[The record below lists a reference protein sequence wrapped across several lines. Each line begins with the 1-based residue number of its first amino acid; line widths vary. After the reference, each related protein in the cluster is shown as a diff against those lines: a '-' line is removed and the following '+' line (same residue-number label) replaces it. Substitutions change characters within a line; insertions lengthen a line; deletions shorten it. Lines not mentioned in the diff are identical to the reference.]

1 MRIST
6 QAAAQ
11 SALMDLMRAQR
22 DSFDAREQLAT
33 GKKAP
38 ALKGFGH
45 QAETILSARGALERS
60 ESFTTAAKRL
70 QSRLDV
76 QDLALNEMSDAVAE
90 LRTSL
95 TTNDGTYLMTE
106 VRESFERVVT
116 ALNTRFNGSYVFSG
130 TRTDAAAFTGQ
141 TLADLQAAP
150 SIASLFG
157 NSDRKQT
164 AMIEEEVT
172 VEVAPLAEDFAADV
186 MAIFERI
193 ADFDAGPDGPFDGAV
208 TPAQQAFLQT
218 EIANAIAAFDEI
230 NDTMAKNGAMQE
242 RLEKS
247 IEAQTERTDYLT
259 LFLADLEDADM
270 AEAATRFQQAQT
282 AVDVSARTFATL
294 SQVSLLPFLR

>member
-11 SALMDLMRAQR
+11 SALMDLMRSQR
-22 DSFDAREQLAT
+22 ESFDAREQLAT

-38 ALKGFGH
+38 DLKGYGH
-45 QAETILSARGALERS
+45 RAETILSARGALERS
-60 ESFTTAAKRL
+60 EGFVTASQRL

-76 QDLALNEMSDAVAE
+76 QDLALNEMSDAVSE
-90 LRTSL
+90 LRQAL
-95 TTNDGTYLMTE
+95 TTSDGTYMMTE
-106 VRESFERVVT
+106 VREAFERVSSS
-116 ALNTRFNGSYVFSG
+116 LNTRFNGSYVFSG
-130 TRTDAAAFTGQ
+130 TRTDAPAFTGS

-150 SIASLFG
+150 SIDSLFG

-164 AMIEEEVT
+164 ALIEEEVS
-172 VEVAPLAEDFAADV
+172 VEMAPLASDFAADL
-186 MAIFERI
+186 MGIFERI
-193 ADFDAGPDGPFDGAV
+193 ADFDAGPNGPFDGAI

-218 EIANAIAAFDEI
+218 EIANTISAFDKI
-230 NDTMAKNGAMQE
+230 TDATASNGAMQE

-247 IEAQTERTDYLT
+247 IQSQTQRTDYLQT
-259 LFLADLEDADM
+259 LVGDLEGVDM

-282 AVDVSARTFATL
+282 AVDVAAKTFASL

>member
-1 MRIST
+1 
-6 QAAAQ
+6 
-11 SALMDLMRAQR
+11 
-22 DSFDAREQLAT
+22 
-33 GKKAP
+33 
-38 ALKGFGH
+38 
-45 QAETILSARGALERS
+45 
-60 ESFTTAAKRL
+60 
-70 QSRLDV
+70 
-76 QDLALNEMSDAVAE
+76 MSDAVAE